1 MQTQRV
7 DITDAAWVEITQGSA
22 IILAEGGVSG
32 SFLVHFSN
40 TDIQPDLNAPSH
52 RVQTFQSPLDF
63 TQYNLNAGQRVWM
76 RSQSGNSFIIVTRQV
91 VVFVPFVPS
100 GSDGLI
106 TSNGLRFYS
115 QEEAA

>member
-7 DITDAAWVEITQGSA
+7 DITDTAWTEVTQGSN

-40 TDIQPDLNAPSH
+40 TDIQPDLDAPAH
-52 RVQTFQSPLDF
+52 HVQTFQATLDF
-63 TQYNLNAGQRVWM
+63 TQYNLTAGQRVWV
-76 RSQSGNSFIIVTRQV
+76 RAQSGSAVIIITRDV